1 MIWKD
6 IRYDIIHMII
16 ISKCSSKNARVAL
29 EWPLSHFDWVPRWE
43 CHTPTFIWPEH
54 VVHVFVKRNSVQSNV
69 TQCIAKAR
77 NTDHCNKIQSHP
89 MTILKC
95 EVFTSNPN
103 ALKQSYFSGMD
114 VTCIIVQNIWWIFK
128 SFINDSTP
136 SFHHFGF
143 ACQCSNPANAV
154 SGLDLILEINDSLTL
169 KVENLKIS

>member
-103 ALKQSYFSGMD
+103 ALKQSNFSGMD
-114 VTCIIVQNIWWIFK
+114 VTMTISPASSSKTFDGSSKVLSMIPLHLSII
-128 SFINDSTP
+128 
-136 SFHHFGF
+136 
-143 ACQCSNPANAV
+143 
-154 SGLDLILEINDSLTL
+154 LDLHASVPIQPMLCQALT
-169 KVENLKIS
+169 

>member
-69 TQCIAKAR
+69 TQCIAKVR

-103 ALKQSYFSGMD
+103 ALKQSNFSGMD
-114 VTCIIVQNIWWIFK
+114 VTMII
-128 SFINDSTP
+128 S
-136 SFHHFGF
+136 
-143 ACQCSNPANAV
+143 PASSSKTFDGSSKV
-154 SGLDLILEINDSLTL
+154 LSMIPLHLSIILDLHASVPIQPMLCQALT
-169 KVENLKIS
+169 